1 MEESE
6 ININDINE
14 KLESLSKRCGILE
27 TKNEEYEERIKRN
40 EVVIV
45 NLNLQLINLR
55 KEYNEKVNE
64 LKKGFEKLGKLL
76 KDNNIIENEI
86 IINFEKKNDENN
98 EKKNNENNEKIIDN
112 KEGSL
117 LDKFENQLYNIFI
130 NNKNKEVS
138 FIDKY
143 ELKKL
148 SAALLIKYK
157 PNKSPLELSKM
168 FLEQNIA
175 LNDTDESSKINIQ
188 MKKSYIFKEIDGP
201 QLRKIDKNDKENF
214 LKEFREKYGIF
225 EEEISD
231 KELKDEI
238 ENKKYDENEI
248 IRIVLIRL
256 GYI

>member
-14 KLESLSKRCGILE
+14 KLERLSERCGILE

-76 KDNNIIENEI
+76 KDKKKIENEI
-86 IINFEKKNDENN
+86 IINFEKNKN
-98 EKKNNENNEKIIDN
+98 KKIIDY
-112 KEGSL
+112 KGGSL
-117 LDKFENQLYNIFI
+117 IEMFENQLFNIFS
-130 NNKNKEVS
+130 NNKTENIPIED
-138 FIDKY
+138 IN

-148 SAALLIKYK
+148 SAALLIKRKY
-157 PNKSPLELSKM
+157 NKSPSEISKM
-168 FLEQNIA
+168 FLEKNIA
-175 LNDTDESSKINIQ
+175 LNDTDESSKINIE
-188 MKKSYIFKEIDGP
+188 MKKSYVYAEIEDV
-201 QLRKIDKNDKENF
+201 QIRNINKNDKENF
-214 LKEFREKYGIF
+214 LKEFREKYGIS
-225 EEEISD
+225 EEEISEN
-231 KELKDEI
+231 ELKYEI
-238 ENKKYDENEI
+238 EYRKYDEKEI
-248 IRIVLIRL
+248 IRIILIRL

>member
-14 KLESLSKRCGILE
+14 KLESLSNRCEILE
-27 TKNEEYEERIKRN
+27 KKNNEYEARIKRN

-76 KDNNIIENEI
+76 KDNNIFENEI

-157 PNKSPLELSKM
+157 NIKSPLELSKI
-168 FLEQNIA
+168 FLERNMN
-175 LNDTDESSKINIQ
+175 LKDTDESSKINIK
-188 MKKSYIFKEIDGP
+188 MKRANIYSEIDDV
-201 QLRKIDKNDKENF
+201 QLRKIDKNDKEKF
-214 LKEFREKYGIF
+214 LKEFREKYGILYG
-225 EEEISD
+225 EIPE
-231 KELKDEI
+231 KELQKEI
-238 ENKKYDENEI
+238 EYRNYDENEI
-248 IRIVLIRL
+248 IKIILKRL

>member
-14 KLESLSKRCGILE
+14 KLESLSNRCEILE
-27 TKNEEYEERIKRN
+27 KKNNEYEARIKRN

-76 KDNNIIENEI
+76 KDNNIFENEI

-157 PNKSPLELSKM
+157 NIKSPLELSNI
-168 FLEQNIA
+168 FLERNMN
-175 LNDTDESSKINIQ
+175 LKDTDESSKINIK
-188 MKKSYIFKEIDGP
+188 MKRANIYSEIDDV
-201 QLRKIDKNDKENF
+201 QLRKIDKNDKEKF
-214 LKEFREKYGIF
+214 LKEFREKYGILYG
-225 EEEISD
+225 EIPE
-231 KELKDEI
+231 KELQKEI
-238 ENKKYDENEI
+238 EYRNYDENEI
-248 IRIVLIRL
+248 IKIILKRL

>member
-14 KLESLSKRCGILE
+14 KLESLSERCGILE
-27 TKNEEYEERIKRN
+27 KKNEEYEERIKRN

-138 FIDKY
+138 IIDKY

-157 PNKSPLELSKM
+157 NIKSPLELSKI
-168 FLEQNIA
+168 FLERNMN
-175 LNDTDESSKINIQ
+175 LKDTDESSKINIK
-188 MKKSYIFKEIDGP
+188 MKSTNIYSEIDDV
-201 QLRKIDKNDKENF
+201 QLRKIDKNDKEKF
-214 LKEFREKYGIF
+214 LKEFREKYGILYG
-225 EEEISD
+225 EIPE
-231 KELKDEI
+231 KELQKEI
-238 ENKKYDENEI
+238 EYRNYDENEI
-248 IRIVLIRL
+248 IKIILKRL

>member
-76 KDNNIIENEI
+76 KDKKIIENEI
-86 IINFEKKNDENN
+86 IINFEKNN
-98 EKKNNENNEKIIDN
+98 NKKIIDY
-112 KEGSL
+112 KGGSL
-117 LDKFENQLYNIFI
+117 IEMFENQLFNIFS
-130 NNKNKEVS
+130 NNKTENIPIEDINK
-138 FIDKY
+138 
-143 ELKKL
+143 LKKI
-148 SAALLIKYK
+148 SAALLIKHKY
-157 PNKSPLELSKM
+157 NKSPLEISKM
-168 FLEQNIA
+168 FLEKNIA

-188 MKKSYIFKEIDGP
+188 MKKSYLYNEINV
-201 QLRKIDKNDKENF
+201 QLKNINKNDKENF
-214 LKEFREKYGIF
+214 LKEFREKYGIS
-225 EEEISD
+225 EEEISE
-231 KELKDEI
+231 KELKYEI
-238 ENKKYDENEI
+238 EYRKYDEKEI
-248 IRIVLIRL
+248 IRIILIRL

>member
-14 KLESLSKRCGILE
+14 KLESLSNRCEILE
-27 TKNEEYEERIKRN
+27 KKNNEYEARIKRN

-76 KDNNIIENEI
+76 KDNNIFENEI

-157 PNKSPLELSKM
+157 NIKSPLELSKI
-168 FLEQNIA
+168 FLERNMN
-175 LNDTDESSKINIQ
+175 LNLLT
-188 MKKSYIFKEIDGP
+188 
-201 QLRKIDKNDKENF
+201 
-214 LKEFREKYGIF
+214 
-225 EEEISD
+225 
-231 KELKDEI
+231 
-238 ENKKYDENEI
+238 
-248 IRIVLIRL
+248 
-256 GYI
+256 